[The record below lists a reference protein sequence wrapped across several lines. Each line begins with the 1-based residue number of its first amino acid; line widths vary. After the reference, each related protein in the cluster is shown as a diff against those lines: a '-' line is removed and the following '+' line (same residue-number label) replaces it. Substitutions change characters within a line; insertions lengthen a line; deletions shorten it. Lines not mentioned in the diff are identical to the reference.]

1 MQIRFEKFLNTL
13 SKNRICNWDYFV
25 NFQKVYKNIEEIK
38 IELCILNSLIK
49 SKNIKAD
56 FKNLI
61 QMYPNVL
68 KAIPTLLA
76 IRGNNIRV
84 GIEKEILIN
93 FNKKLNSIEEYTLFM
108 EKTGLFEL
116 IRNNINNNLV
126 DYATGVEVGI
136 DTNTRK
142 NRTGSMMENLVE
154 HYLINSNLIENVNYF
169 KQIDLNNFQKKTNI
183 NIDPTLLNI
192 NKKFDFIFI
201 NNQNHIFVCEC
212 NFYNTSGSKLNEV
225 ARSYRILSRLFNKT
239 RNITF
244 VWFTDGCGWIASKS
258 VLKETFQELSTIYNI
273 FDLQQGIIKKIIDD
287 EKYKK

>member
-93 FNKKLNSIEEYTLFM
+93 FDKKLNSIEEYTLFM

-116 IRNNINNNLV
+116 IRNNINNSLV

-192 NKKFDFIFI
+192 KKRF
-201 NNQNHIFVCEC
+201 
-212 NFYNTSGSKLNEV
+212 G
-225 ARSYRILSRLFNKT
+225 
-239 RNITF
+239 
-244 VWFTDGCGWIASKS
+244 
-258 VLKETFQELSTIYNI
+258 
-273 FDLQQGIIKKIIDD
+273 
-287 EKYKK
+287 